1 MISNFLLSA
10 WFTAL
15 LLGRYDAA
23 VELPAAEQHVAATF
37 AEVKWGPLEPLEA
50 IDWFN
55 NKLPANKEIRA
66 IIEKFLAAEG
76 KSLDDYREN
85 IFTIGGVE
93 KIRLLQVI
101 QDSIVKALKDGT
113 TFNEWKK
120 DVDSYFT
127 AAGYDAKDPWHLQ
140 TIYRTNM
147 FSAYNAGR
155 YHQGMATAELLPY
168 WQYKAVL
175 DSRTRAS
182 HARMN
187 NFIARKDDPVWDLW
201 FPPNGFNCRCT
212 VISLT
217 AERAEREDKGMPPVG
232 VPDEGFDRNPGKQD
246 SAGKE
251 SLLEILKKAGQQYD
265 DGWKDLF

>member
-1 MISNFLLSA
+1 MISDFLISA
-10 WFTAL
+10 WFMSL

-23 VELPAAEQHVAATF
+23 VELPAAEQHLAAYF
-37 AEVKWGPLEPLEA
+37 AEAHWGPLEPLDA
-50 IDWFN
+50 IDWFR

-76 KSLDDYREN
+76 KSLDDYRAN
-85 IFTIGGVE
+85 LFTLSGVE

-101 QDSIVKALKDGT
+101 RDSILKALKDGT
-113 TFNEWKK
+113 TFADWKK
-120 DVDSYFT
+120 DVDSYFVT
-127 AAGYDAKDPWHLQ
+127 AGYEKQDPWHLE
-140 TIYRTNM
+140 TIFRTNL

-155 YHQGMATAELLPY
+155 YRQGMATSDLLPY

-217 AERAEREDKGMPPVG
+217 EERAAREDRGMPPVG
-232 VPDEGFDRNPGKQD
+232 IPDEGFDRNPGKQD
-246 SAGKE
+246 PDGRQA
-251 SLLEILKKAGQQYD
+251 LEDMLHKAEQQYD
-265 DGWKDLF
+265 KGWKDV